1 MKNKISIFILLQIIL
16 VILNAMFFLWK
27 DSDCSIVTWISYAST
42 MIAYAV
48 MEMVFLVPS
57 RDNWHISMLNLVYIA
72 ITFFVVELISGIVL
86 SIVTENVTVA
96 LMFQLSIMLIFCVWG
111 GVHVL
116 ASRNSL
122 QALKER
128 EQNIEYTKIIDKKLR
143 NILLLVND
151 ESASK
156 ELKKLQDIIQSSPIK
171 SNSIARE
178 YEKKVVLGIGDLEN
192 AVSNKCWDEVISISR
207 NLSIYANSRNNML

>member
-1 MKNKISIFILLQIIL
+1 M
-16 VILNAMFFLWK
+16 
-27 DSDCSIVTWISYAST
+27 
-42 MIAYAV
+42 
-48 MEMVFLVPS
+48 
-57 RDNWHISMLNLVYIA
+57 
-72 ITFFVVELISGIVL
+72 
-86 SIVTENVTVA
+86 
-96 LMFQLSIMLIFCVWG
+96 
-111 GVHVL
+111 
-116 ASRNSL
+116 
-122 QALKER
+122 
-128 EQNIEYTKIIDKKLR
+128 R

-151 ESASK
+151 ESAGK

>member
-48 MEMVFLVPS
+48 MEMVFLVPR

-151 ESASK
+151 ESAGK